1 VQAWRLTD
9 PMTAMN
15 GILMFG
21 WSTAVLFEVLRKTLE
36 RFASIGAPGLSS
48 ADRS

>member
-1 VQAWRLTD
+1 MAAEG
-9 PMTAMN
+9 PMAAMN

-36 RFASIGAPGLSS
+36 HLALIAASGSAFSS
-48 ADRS
+48 ADRD

>member
-1 VQAWRLTD
+1 VWRLIG

-21 WSTAVLFEVLRKTLE
+21 WSTALLFEVLRKTLE
-36 RFASIGAPGLSS
+36 YFASMGTPGFSYS
-48 ADRS
+48 DRS